1 MGESWSACRIGDAV
15 RREVARVGANPAPV
29 VLSSTKYRGL
39 VPSRTYFKGRKIFS
53 DDLSMYRVVR
63 PGWFAYATNH
73 LAEGS
78 IGLND
83 LGETGCVSPMYTV
96 FSARDHV
103 YKEYLYR
110 LLKSPHLLDYYQ
122 LHEQASVDR
131 RGSIRFRSFA
141 EIPITLPPLEEQG
154 RIVEILDTIDETIQA
169 TERVIAKLEF
179 QRQAVSETVFG
190 RDSWRGT
197 TEILSIGNVLSSRPR
212 NGQSVRESASWNG
225 AHILGLGCLT
235 EYGFSPQHLKWA
247 PKITRS
253 LHRAL
258 LVDGDLL
265 ISRSNTEDRVGFVG
279 RYKSVGT
286 PCLYPD
292 LMMRLRPRKHI
303 CVRYL
308 ELALQSRPARR
319 QIRNLAS
326 GTSGSMLKITGEAV
340 SRLRVPIC
348 SPGEQVRC
356 CKAFDAL
363 ADRRRVEERRLQKL
377 RDLRSGLAAD
387 LLSGRV
393 RTVAT

>member
-1 MGESWSACRIGDAV
+1 MERALWQMSSSRITSFLSPIAV
-15 RREVARVGANPAPV
+15 FR
-29 VLSSTKYRGL
+29 STDHCDTRFFAKL
-39 VPSRTYFKGRKIFS
+39 AEQPFMATYFRDASHG
-53 DDLSMYRVVR
+53 VVIEKMTFQQSR
-63 PGWFAYATNH
+63 WLDFLINLPS
-73 LAEGS
+73 LAEQ
-78 IGLND
+78 
-83 LGETGCVSPMYTV
+83 
-96 FSARDHV
+96 R
-103 YKEYLYR
+103 
-110 LLKSPHLLDYYQ
+110 Q
-122 LHEQASVDR
+122 
-131 RGSIRFRSFA
+131 
-141 EIPITLPPLEEQG
+141 IT
-154 RIVEILDTIDETIQA
+154 EILDTIDETIQA

-190 RDSWRGT
+190 RDSWRGR
-197 TEILSIGNVLSSRPR
+197 TELLPIGNVLLSRPR
-212 NGQSVRESASWNG
+212 NGQSVRESATWNG
-225 AHILGLGCLT
+225 AHILGLGCLA

-247 PKITRS
+247 PKITGS

-292 LMMRLRPRKHI
+292 LMMRLRPRKHF
-303 CVRYL
+303 CARYL

-340 SRLRVPIC
+340 SRLCVPIY
-348 SPGEQVRC
+348 SPGEQARF